1 MTAVTALAFPGGR
14 VLAGWWRQLAPLR
27 PRAFWVGH
35 LFLHRVEA
43 LVATERPGPLDSFS
57 RLVLRALAL
66 APDKSLVGVDAQ
78 LHLGPEVL
86 HQVLGQLR
94 GEGLTRNEA
103 NTHWDLTPLGRS
115 AVDTGTFPRVRH
127 ERRVFHFLA
136 AGPSLHFVPLNA
148 RLTAPWKAAEGWQFD
163 PAVLEACLG
172 KPAEWKRRF
181 GFPEEVSQLLGM
193 GGPRPAADGVPAVV
207 DWRRVVLDRPEHLLA
222 VFVLVSAEQGQAASE
237 RLLALPVRQEGW
249 VLQTAEPAL
258 RLDTGWQE
266 VFPEAAA
273 GPPAEECRQ
282 AWRAWAQPRSLPP
295 AEVEACRLERQD
307 HLLRVT
313 APRKLV
319 DRLRSARSD
328 ALKGEAWV
336 LAGEGNVRAALLL
349 EIQETA
355 G

>member
-1 MTAVTALAFPGGR
+1 MTAAPPLAFPGGR

-43 LVATERPGPLDSFS
+43 LVETQRPGPLDSFS

-66 APDKSLVGVDAQ
+66 TPDRTLAGVDAQ

-94 GEGLTRNEA
+94 GEGLTHNEA
-103 NTHWDLTPLGRS
+103 NTHWDLTPLGKS
-115 AVDTGTFPRVRH
+115 AVDTGTFPRTRQ
-127 ERRVFHFLA
+127 ERRVFHFLDA
-136 AGPSLHFVPLNA
+136 PGPSLRFLALNA
-148 RLTAPWKAAEGWQFD
+148 RLTAPWSAAEGWQFD

-172 KPAEWKRRF
+172 RPAEWKRRF
-181 GFPEEVSQLLGM
+181 GFPEEVTRVLGA
-193 GGPRPAADGVPAVV
+193 GGTAV
-207 DWRRVVLDRPEHLLA
+207 DWRQVVLDRPEHLLA
-222 VFVLVSAEQGQAASE
+222 VFVLVSAGPGQAEGE
-237 RLLALPVRQEGW
+237 RLLGFPVRQEGW

-258 RLDTGWQE
+258 RLDAGWDE
-266 VFPEAAA
+266 VFPEVA
-273 GPPAEECRQ
+273 GGPAEEECRA

-307 HLLRVT
+307 HLLRVA

-336 LAGEGNVRAALLL
+336 LAGEGNVRAALQL
-349 EIQETA
+349 EIQEAA